1 MTPRVLM
8 QIRPDWEA
16 KPGGDGVQLRG
27 TRAALEQLGVN
38 ISLTTE
44 LQPDL
49 AGFDI
54 VHTFNTTR
62 PQEPLEHCANAMRQ
76 GKPVVLSTIYWDARE
91 YITRA
96 RRSIEAEFTPPAA
109 DLAAL
114 DCVEAQAALVAEMAD
129 LLLPNASGEIELLV
143 RNLGADPAKCAVVPN
158 AVDPSFFSAAPDEFV
173 REHGLQDFVL
183 CVGRLELRKNQH
195 SLLAALR
202 DTDLPVVLI
211 GPALDPQY
219 RDLCRSYATGRV
231 TFIPQVPHERLP
243 AAYAAAR
250 VHVLPS
256 WYDTPGLVSL
266 EAAAAGCNVVSTDRG
281 PTREYLGD
289 MAWYCSPD
297 DIDSIRR
304 ATLAA
309 WQAPRSDRLRE
320 HVRSKYTWEIA
331 GQRTLDAYRAALAE
345 RARREAAGE
354 CARADHLMA
363 GWLRYARAAKR
374 TMDAMHAEAAKY
386 AKATEEYNRSLL
398 QSCRD
403 QEAQVRRLAAEIEAI
418 TSRRLYRWGERLA
431 HTLRWRRR
439 RG

>member
-1 MTPRVLM
+1 
-8 QIRPDWEA
+8 
-16 KPGGDGVQLRG
+16 
-27 TRAALEQLGVN
+27 
-38 ISLTTE
+38 
-44 LQPDL
+44 
-49 AGFDI
+49 
-54 VHTFNTTR
+54 
-62 PQEPLEHCANAMRQ
+62 
-76 GKPVVLSTIYWDARE
+76 
-91 YITRA
+91 
-96 RRSIEAEFTPPAA
+96 
-109 DLAAL
+109 
-114 DCVEAQAALVAEMAD
+114 
-129 LLLPNASGEIELLV
+129 
-143 RNLGADPAKCAVVPN
+143 
-158 AVDPSFFSAAPDEFV
+158 
-173 REHGLQDFVL
+173 
-183 CVGRLELRKNQH
+183 
-195 SLLAALR
+195 
-202 DTDLPVVLI
+202 
-211 GPALDPQY
+211 
-219 RDLCRSYATGRV
+219 
-231 TFIPQVPHERLP
+231 
-243 AAYAAAR
+243 
-250 VHVLPS
+250 
-256 WYDTPGLVSL
+256 
-266 EAAAAGCNVVSTDRG
+266 
-281 PTREYLGD
+281 

-363 GWLRYARAAKR
+363 GWLRYARAAQL